1 MPTLTFKRGD
11 RVVLT
16 SAAVRYYGGAPGW
29 TPQMQGCGN
38 RRARGREALTRRE
51 TWGSA
56 ARYSPMASST
66 VRPRI
71 HARCAS
77 HVASVMA
84 PADLRLAR

>member
-38 RRARGREALTRRE
+38 RRVQDREALTRRE

-77 HVASVMA
+77 QVVSATA
-84 PADLRLAR
+84 PDARRLAR